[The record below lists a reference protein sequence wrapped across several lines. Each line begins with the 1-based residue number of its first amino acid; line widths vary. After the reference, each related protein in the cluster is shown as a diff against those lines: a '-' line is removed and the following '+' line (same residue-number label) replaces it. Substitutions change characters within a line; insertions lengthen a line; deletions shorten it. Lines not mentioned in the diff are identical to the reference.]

1 MEQDARARREALDVT
16 RSMLLQAPAGSGKTT
31 VLTTRF
37 LALLSAVDAPEEI
50 LAVTFTRKAAGE
62 MRHRVIEALDAANTG
77 KNITGI
83 EPALMRA
90 AWERDERQ
98 GWDLRRNPSRLRI
111 ETIDALNYWLAGQLP
126 IAARAA
132 PNLQIVPAA
141 DPLYRRAARRCL
153 MQATGER
160 ETAAAA
166 NLLFERLD
174 NDWQRVETLLAAM
187 LKERSHWLPRMLAAS
202 GEGLPER
209 VERSLDS
216 VLRAEIARC
225 MSAFTPE
232 LLRASESMLTQ
243 ILYSRGELSGQER
256 VELGAD
262 PRSLDRWRS
271 LARLLLTKE
280 GEWRKSFKSA
290 DGVDDETTKARAE
303 AWRDALRQQPSMQQ
317 ALWSLHLL
325 PEPKISKD
333 DQAALQA
340 LALLLR
346 LAAAE
351 LHQVFAV
358 SGQVDFSY
366 VARAARQA
374 LTEQNEPSDLALHTG
389 MSLRHI
395 LVDEFQDTSL
405 DQFELLQA
413 LTAGWEPHD
422 GRSLFLVGDPMQ
434 SIYQFR
440 QAEVGL
446 FVRSRDHGVGLIALE
461 PLQLR
466 RNFRSGA
473 AMIDWVNE
481 HFAKLFPPQDD
492 ARSAA
497 IRYLSSAAGTD
508 EVRDEAAAVTL
519 HAFEEKD
526 YAGEARKV
534 VDIVRSVRERSP
546 KASIAVLVAAR
557 PHATALVARLG
568 AADFFV
574 RGVDLEP
581 LNERAVVRDLAA
593 LTRALMHSADRTAWL
608 ALLRSPFC
616 GLTLAELE
624 CVFAQDDGDLF
635 VRLQTRAQPSRALR
649 SRIERLCDA
658 LRPAILGAERG
669 LPLWRRVEHCWL
681 RLGGPAVHS
690 REVDRLD
697 AHRFIDALAAH
708 EDPEALAGDS
718 ITEITKAL
726 YSSSPPQE
734 GAIDVMTI
742 HSAKGLE
749 WDVVILPGLGRVT
762 APTRDP
768 LLHWV
773 ELPRA
778 TVGTDLLFAPIKAT
792 DKESAGSLA
801 AYIKRLRRERI
812 DVERVRLLYVAAT
825 RARRALHLLGGL
837 MPETA
842 TSQPAPRA
850 GSLLSVFWTTIGE
863 QFLGRYRECAASV
876 PATAVIAAG
885 STQSLRRLP
894 EAWCIPQPPP
904 SMAANRLAL
913 TSPLSSDTP
922 EYSWVGLTARAIGTI
937 VHAELHRLA
946 GANNTAQAAP
956 DYHAWLSELGVGPA
970 ELSSASTRI
979 REALQQTLED
989 SRGRWLLVG
998 NHREAHS
1005 EWRLTGLHQGRVVNV
1020 IFDRML
1026 VDEHGQRWVID
1037 YKTGTHEGGAVG
1049 QFIDREAE
1057 RYRPQMQRYAAMA
1070 SHIDNSPVRAALYF
1084 PLLGVFRELNL
1095 SYSVPAS
1102 EKLR

>member
-37 LALLSAVDAPEEI
+37 LALLASVDAPEEI

-62 MRHRVIEALDAANTG
+62 MRHRVIEALEAASCG
-77 KNITGI
+77 KKITGI

-132 PNLQIVPAA
+132 PSLQIAPAA

-153 MQATGER
+153 MQATGEQ
-160 ETAAAA
+160 ETAVAA

-187 LKERSHWLPRMLAAS
+187 LQERSHWLPRVLAAS
-202 GEGLPER
+202 GEGLLDR
-209 VERSLDS
+209 IERSLNS

-232 LLRASESMLTQ
+232 LLRLSESMLTH
-243 ILYSRGELSGQER
+243 ILHRRGELSGQER
-256 VELGAD
+256 VELSGD
-262 PRSLDRWRS
+262 PRDLDHWRS
-271 LARLLLTKE
+271 LARLMLTKE
-280 GEWRKSFKSA
+280 GEWRKSLKSS
-290 DGVDDETTKARAE
+290 DGVDDDTTKARAE
-303 AWRDALRQQPSMQQ
+303 AWRDALREQPSVQD
-317 ALWSLHLL
+317 ALWSLQLL
-325 PEPKISKD
+325 PEPKISRD
-333 DQAALQA
+333 DEAALQA

-351 LHQVFAV
+351 LQQVFAV

-422 GRSLFLVGDPMQ
+422 GRTLFLVGDPMQ

-440 QAEVGL
+440 EAEVGL
-446 FVRSRDHGVGLIALE
+446 FVRAREHGVGSIALE

-466 RNFRSGA
+466 RNFRSCAG
-473 AMIDWVNE
+473 MVDWVNE
-481 HFAKLFPPQDD
+481 HFARLFPREDD

-497 IRYLSSAAGTD
+497 IRYLSSAAGTNGTSGD
-508 EVRDEAAAVTL
+508 GAAVTL

-526 YAGEARKV
+526 YSGEACKV
-534 VDIVRSVRERSP
+534 VDVIRSVRECSP

-568 AADFFV
+568 SAGFFV

-593 LTRALMHSADRTAWL
+593 LARALMHGADRTAWL

-616 GLTLAELE
+616 GLTLEELE
-624 CVFAQDDGDLF
+624 SVFALDDGDLF
-635 VRLQTRAQPSRALR
+635 MRLQLRAQPSCAKE
-649 SRIERLCDA
+649 SRIARLCEA
-658 LRPAILGAERG
+658 LQPAILGAERG

-690 REVDRLD
+690 RTVDRLD
-697 AHRFIDALAAH
+697 AHRFIDALAAY

-718 ITEITKAL
+718 IAEITKAL
-726 YSSSPPQE
+726 YSSAPPQE

-768 LLHWV
+768 LLHWI

-778 TVGTDLLFAPIKAT
+778 ITGTDLLFAPIKAT
-792 DKESAGSLA
+792 DKESPGSLA

-825 RARRALHLLGGL
+825 RARRALHLMGGL
-837 MPETA
+837 MPGTA
-842 TSQPAPRA
+842 TSQAAPRS
-850 GSLLSVFWTTIGE
+850 GSLLSVMWKAIGE
-863 QFLGRYRECAASV
+863 RFLGRYLESAGSA
-876 PATAVIAAG
+876 PATAVTVAA
-885 STQSLRRLP
+885 SAQSLRRLP
-894 EAWCIPQPPP
+894 EGWCIAQLPPGV
-904 SMAANRLAL
+904 AANRLAL

-946 GANNTAQAAP
+946 GENTGQAAP
-956 DYHAWLSELGVGPA
+956 DYHTWLSELGVGPA
-970 ELSSASTRI
+970 ELASASARI
-979 REALQQTLED
+979 REALQRTLED
-989 SRGRWLLVG
+989 SRGLWLLG
-998 NHREAHS
+998 GTHREAHS
-1005 EWRLTGLHQGRVVNV
+1005 EWRLTGLHEGRVANV

-1026 VDEHGQRWVID
+1026 VDERGQRWVID
-1037 YKTGTHEGGAVG
+1037 YKTSAHEGGAVG
-1049 QFIDREAE
+1049 EFIDREAE

-1070 SHIDNSPVRAALYF
+1070 ARIDGSPVRAALYF

-1095 SYSVPAS
+1095 AYSVPAS